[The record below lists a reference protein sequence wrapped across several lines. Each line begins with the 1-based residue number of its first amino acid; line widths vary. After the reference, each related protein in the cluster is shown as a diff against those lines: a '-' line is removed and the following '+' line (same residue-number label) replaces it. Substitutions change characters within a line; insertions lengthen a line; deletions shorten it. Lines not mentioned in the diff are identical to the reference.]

1 MKKQAVV
8 KLFILVAYSALIF
21 ILVINHEYWFDEGQ
35 AWNKARDND
44 VAEIFAMMKYEGHPP
59 LWHLILKVFIYFGCS
74 WRALGLVS
82 WGIMTLTA
90 GIILFCLPIKL
101 YLQVALLL

>member
-35 AWNKARDND
+35 AWNIARDND
-44 VAEIFAMMKYEGHPP
+44 VAEIFAMMTASVLPRLHR
-59 LWHLILKVFIYFGCS
+59 S
-74 WRALGLVS
+74 
-82 WGIMTLTA
+82 LTA
-90 GIILFCLPIKL
+90 FIAGKL
-101 YLQVALLL
+101 MTPA